1 MARINRMLDGLKG
14 EGEALVL
21 VVWTLSEEIRLIKSL
36 KEEAM
41 QGGHLPSMIKAR
53 RIWGKR
59 EQLLP
64 GVVQRM
70 GMPMIDRALEMI
82 ANIDKQSK
90 GMMAKNMPHDPWDGL
105 RRIGG
110 LFSWK

>member
-1 MARINRMLDGLKG
+1 
-14 EGEALVL
+14 
-21 VVWTLSEEIRLIKSL
+21 
-36 KEEAM
+36 M
-41 QGGHLPSMIKAR
+41 QGEHVPSMLKAR

-90 GMMAKNMPHDPWDGL
+90 GMMAKEMPQDPWDGL

-110 LFSWK
+110 LFSLR

>member
-1 MARINRMLDGLKG
+1 
-14 EGEALVL
+14 
-21 VVWTLSEEIRLIKSL
+21 
-36 KEEAM
+36 
-41 QGGHLPSMIKAR
+41 MIKAR

-64 GVVQRM
+64 GVLQRM
-70 GMPMIDRALEMI
+70 NIPMIDRALEMI

-90 GMMAKNMPHDPWDGL
+90 GIMPKDMQMPIDPWDGL

-110 LFSWK
+110 LFSIKNN

>member
-1 MARINRMLDGLKG
+1 
-14 EGEALVL
+14 
-21 VVWTLSEEIRLIKSL
+21 
-36 KEEAM
+36 
-41 QGGHLPSMIKAR
+41 
-53 RIWGKR
+53 
-59 EQLLP
+59 
-64 GVVQRM
+64 M

-90 GMMAKNMPHDPWDGL
+90 GMMAKEMPQDPWDGL

>member
-1 MARINRMLDGLKG
+1 MLDGLKA

-21 VVWTLSEEIRLIKSL
+21 VVWSLAEEIRLIKSL

-41 QGGHLPSMIKAR
+41 QGGHVPSILKAR

-64 GVVQRM
+64 GVVERM
-70 GMPMIDRALEMI
+70 NTQLIDRALEMI
-82 ANIDKQSK
+82 AGIDKQSK
-90 GMMAKNMPHDPWDGL
+90 GMMAKEMPQDPWDGL

-110 LFSWK
+110 LFSWR